1 MGWFDSVKDFAGSL
15 YNVGSEAINKV
26 GNVINAIG
34 STAKNWLEGQYHA
47 PDFVGGGS
55 YAYCGAGTKLGGQ
68 APINKV
74 DSHCMT
80 HDYEYDAFERNK
92 NKIPA
97 SDLKRMIRESDN
109 KLISNIERSGQNDFG
124 ATLSKWGIKAKMA
137 LENLG
142 LLDPFKFI
150 GGGK

>member
-1 MGWFDSVKDFAGSL
+1 MGWFDDIKNFAGSL
-15 YNVGSEAINKV
+15 YNTGSEAISKV

-34 STAKNWLEGQYHA
+34 ATANKWLEGEFHA

-55 YAYCGAGTKLGGQ
+55 YSYCGPGTKLGGQ

-74 DSHCMT
+74 DEHCKT

-97 SDLKRMIRESDN
+97 SDLKRMVRESDN
-109 KLISNIERSGQNDFG
+109 KLVSNIERSGQNDFG
-124 ATLSKWGIKAKMA
+124 SMLSKWGIKGKIA
-137 LENLG
+137 LEDLG
-142 LLDPFKFI
+142 LLNPLKFI
-150 GGGK
+150 GN